1 MLLRK
6 YFLILGNWLHSFMKS
21 KREKSKADGKINKQ
35 KVESVLPAVVKEMLM
50 KELQYSLQLRA
61 S

>member
-1 MLLRK
+1 
-6 YFLILGNWLHSFMKS
+6 MKS